1 MDLKAYAL
9 YVVGVTVLAWGGVF
23 TLSCVLLAWANT
35 PHVIHACGGFWEF
48 MVAAVLSPVAVPT
61 AFALFGVGVVPW
73 YATALSAVSLRFG
86 LQFLYG
92 LQLLYCLQLR
102 YSLSIFYL
110 I

>member
-73 YATALSAVSLRFG
+73 YATAFTAVSL
-86 LQFLYG
+86 
-92 LQLLYCLQLR
+92 
-102 YSLSIFYL
+102 
-110 I
+110 